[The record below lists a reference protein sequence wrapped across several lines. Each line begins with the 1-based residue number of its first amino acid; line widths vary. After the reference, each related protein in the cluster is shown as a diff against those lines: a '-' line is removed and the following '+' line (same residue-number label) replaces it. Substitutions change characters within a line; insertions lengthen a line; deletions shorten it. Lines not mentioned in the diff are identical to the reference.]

1 MSSDGGP
8 RRVMHFVSGGFS
20 GATQVAID
28 LARAADAGTS
38 TLLVLRR
45 KRATD
50 QARVQALRDAGL
62 AVEVVPGAW
71 RVATLWA
78 LVRLCRRWR
87 PQVLVAHGFPEHL
100 IGRWAGWFAARLGGG
115 GPRLVQV
122 EHNSRE
128 RYGPWTRWQARWL
141 ARRSAALVGV
151 SEGVRRSLLALGA
164 PPEKTLAIPNGID
177 LARFAAA
184 DEASWSARTNDIV
197 MSARFARQKDHPTL
211 LRALALLRE
220 RHGLAPRLTLA
231 GAGSARY
238 RAEAERLCA
247 ELQLGAQVDFA
258 GHVKDMPALYRAHRI
273 HVLATHWEG
282 MPLALLEAM
291 AAGCA
296 CVVSRV
302 PGTEGLL
309 VDGETGCNVAPDD
322 PAALAD
328 ALARLLNEPG
338 LAERLGCAA
347 RERARAEH
355 GIERTRERYAA
366 LLRTL

>member
-1 MSSDGGP
+1 MSSGGEP
-8 RRVMHFVSGGFS
+8 QRVLHFVSGGFS

-28 LARAADAGTS
+28 LARSAAGGTR

-45 KRATD
+45 KRGTD
-50 QARVQALRDAGL
+50 PARVQALRDAGL
-62 AVEVVPGAW
+62 AVEVVPGAL
-71 RVATLWA
+71 RIATLWA

-87 PQVLVAHGFPEHL
+87 PDVLLAHGFPEHL
-100 IGRWAGWFAARLGGG
+100 IGRWAGWLAGRVGGVT
-115 GPRLVQV
+115 PRLVQV

-128 RYGPWTRWQARWL
+128 RYGWWTRWQARWL

-151 SEGVRRSLLALGA
+151 SEGVRRSLLALGV
-164 PPEKTLAIPNGID
+164 PPERTVAIPNGID

-184 DEASWSARTNDIV
+184 GDPAGAARDKDIL
-197 MSARFARQKDHPTL
+197 MSARFARQKDHATL
-211 LRALALLRE
+211 LRSLALLRE

-238 RAEAERLCA
+238 RTAAERLCA
-247 ELQLGAQVDFA
+247 ELQLGRQVDFA
-258 GHVKDMPALYRAHRI
+258 GHCKDMPALYRAHRI

-291 AAGCA
+291 ASGCA

-302 PGTEGLL
+302 PGTEGLI
-309 VDGETGCNVAPDD
+309 DDDRTGFNVPPDD

-328 ALARLLNEPG
+328 ALARLLTEPG
-338 LAERLGCAA
+338 LAERLGRAA
-347 RERARAEH
+347 RERALAEH

-366 LLRTL
+366 LLRGL